1 MAKKKFV
8 HKDDE
13 IIVLKVFNALVE
25 TEDQSCFINA
35 LSTLKLSTA
44 AKRDRRGLDR
54 KGSGIQSSAIAEAI
68 DIPLK

>member
-13 IIVLKVFNALVE
+13 IIVLKVFNALVKE
-25 TEDQSCFINA
+25 EDQSCFINA

-44 AKRDRRGLDR
+44 SKKDKRV
-54 KGSGIQSSAIAEAI
+54 
-68 DIPLK
+68 